1 MKKGIKCYLT
11 AAPAGGNNFQIYIG
25 VNLKIWGANVSSL
38 QYLIYIKT
46 IFLEPTMV
54 TWCVLALSAD
64 TQVDERD
71 RAAKSFDSIVIL
83 DPIPG
88 TWSPGD
94 EPGDPI

>member
-1 MKKGIKCYLT
+1 MHFLRFEVQGPRFKIQGSGYSSRY
-11 AAPAGGNNFQIYIG
+11 FQIYIG

-64 TQVDERD
+64 TQVDWV
-71 RAAKSFDSIVIL
+71 AKWFVLARGGALEDQ
-83 DPIPG
+83 DG
-88 TWSPGD
+88 G
-94 EPGDPI
+94 